1 MPAYYMLLDA
11 GRFEEMRAALAA
23 SWRLRSFEPSRALY
37 PALTEDVRV
46 FNEHYHIAPEESVL
60 KRVHDGLPFDR
71 NVWRL
76 LVGEVLLY
84 GASAIPELQT
94 APDVLCCLLAP
105 NRYAED
111 AVSREGFAPIQQ
123 AHFGARDLSFG
134 SAIYRPEAAGVND
147 ISDVSRLSKYLSSLQ
162 PNEWT
167 AADLAQLRGVDNDE
181 DRQDELDFAREW
193 LPALQ
198 QLYEQASAKNQIV
211 VYESL

>member
-11 GRFEEMRAALAA
+11 GRFEEVGAALAA
-23 SWRLRSFEPSRALY
+23 SWRLRSFAPARVLYAAL
-37 PALTEDVRV
+37 AEDLRV
-46 FNEHYHIAPEESVL
+46 FNERYHVDPEESVL

-71 NVWRL
+71 NIWRL

-84 GASAIPELQT
+84 GASTIPEIQT

-105 NRYAED
+105 DRYAED
-111 AVSREGFAPIQQ
+111 SVSRERFAAIQQ
-123 AHFGARDLSFG
+123 AHFGSRDLSFG
-134 SAIYRPEAAGVND
+134 SAIYRPDAAGFND
-147 ISDVSRLSKYLSSLQ
+147 VSDVRRLSAYLSSLQ
-162 PNEWT
+162 PSEWA
-167 AADLAQLRGVDNDE
+167 AADLARLRGVDGDE

-198 QLYEQASAKNQIV
+198 QLYQQASVQSQVV